1 MVMEAIREPKRSS
14 NQAVHLGADRTLRR
28 SAAVVCRGREGAQRL
43 FMPAP
48 TQHTLGMLAANAPE
62 DIRTGVTRLPAY
74 ATR

>member
-1 MVMEAIREPKRSS
+1 MY
-14 NQAVHLGADRTLRR
+14 
-28 SAAVVCRGREGAQRL
+28 AAGREGAQRF

-62 DIRTGVTRLPAY
+62 DIRTEVTRLPAY

>member
-1 MVMEAIREPKRSS
+1 MLTVRR
-14 NQAVHLGADRTLRR
+14 GDRPQLY
-28 SAAVVCRGREGAQRL
+28 AAGREGAQRF

-62 DIRTGVTRLPAY
+62 DIRTEVTRLPAY